1 MTRPLYKTAV
11 HKPERRS
18 RDGHA
23 GLWFDKF
30 CDQWRQGGVTW
41 TMKGDGKSNP
51 KLDWIHEVMGSQ
63 VGDPGEIEEYTLRL
77 TRLVERRC
85 GRAAVFT
92 AEARFVTGLGRS
104 HPVENGFAW
113 HPTLGTP
120 YFPGSSVKGLIRA
133 WAEAE
138 AEPEPSADA
147 RERLFGSPGNAG
159 NICFTDAVPITPV
172 RLDADVMT
180 PHYAGWS
187 AGEPPGD
194 WMSPTPIPFLTVA
207 AGTPFLFAL
216 VPGRGASDEDLN
228 TVEGWLGAA
237 LAWAGGGAKTAIGY
251 GRFRCDDEKT
261 RSWTGR
267 VKEERQRRDAMKSPA
282 GRWRL
287 EIEGKT
293 EAEVLDQVRIH
304 LEKERLTAPA
314 ERRAFADA
322 VFAMR
327 ADWVERWR
335 GGMKQDQRTSVGS
348 KKLKERARLLDN
360 AAAEI
365 ASDAG
370 NREGGG
376 SSSTGG

>member
-1 MTRPLYKTAV
+1 MRPLYKTASRQ
-11 HKPERRS
+11 PQERGQ
-18 RDGHA
+18 DGHA

-30 CDQWRQGGVTW
+30 CNQWRKDGAVW
-41 TMKGDGKSNP
+41 TMKGDGKNNP
-51 KLDWIHEVMGSQ
+51 KVGWIGKVTGSPI
-63 VGDPGEIEEYTLRL
+63 GARGEIDEYALRL
-77 TRLVERRC
+77 TRLVERRG
-85 GRAAVFT
+85 GRVAVFT
-92 AEARFVTGLGRS
+92 TESRFVTGLGRS
-104 HPVENGFAW
+104 HPIENGFAW

-120 YFPGSSVKGLIRA
+120 YLPGSSVKGLVRA
-133 WAEAE
+133 WAKAE
-138 AEPEPSADA
+138 AEPGRDADA
-147 RERLFGSPGNAG
+147 RERLFGSVGNAG
-159 NICFTDAVPITPV
+159 SIRFMDAVPVAPV

-187 AGEPPGD
+187 ASEPPGD

-207 AGTPFLFAL
+207 GKNSFLFAL
-216 VPGRGASDEDLN
+216 VSGRGASDDDLN

-237 LAWAGGGAKTAIGY
+237 LDWAGGGAKTAIGY

-261 RSWTGR
+261 RSLT
-267 VKEERQRRDAMKSPA
+267 ERARAERLREDALKSPT

-304 LEKERLTAPA
+304 LEKERLADPA

-327 ADWVERWR
+327 PDWVEHWR
-335 GGMKQDQRTSVGS
+335 GGAKQDQRTSVGG
-348 KKLKERARLLDN
+348 KKLKERVRLLDD
-360 AAAEI
+360 AAAET
-365 ASDAG
+365 ASDADS
-370 NREGGG
+370 RERNG